1 MLAKLISYEL
11 KQSGSTFLVLGL
23 AALLGSIL
31 IATPLSSLPFLDVV
45 LTIFESGM
53 FFIVLAYVVS
63 TIYTSWSNL
72 YKGRATFELM
82 MPVSVTTRLSA
93 KLIAA
98 LIWCFA
104 GTLIFFI
111 SGVSLA
117 LFTMTSEFSLAE
129 IMTGFQGLSKI
140 GQYTN
145 IWLPWLIATVIALIL
160 ATLTNAAIM
169 FAAISI
175 AYLSPKFN
183 DALAIVGIIA
193 AWFIEGHLLNFA
205 DKLAGF
211 SSESFSLGI
220 TSESLSMAINGN
232 STQLFIYALPTNIVL
247 IVSCIGWCALA
258 WYLMSKHF
266 NMR

>member
-11 KQSGSTFLVLGL
+11 KQSGPTFLVLGL

-53 FFIVLAYVVS
+53 FFIVLAYVMS
-63 TIYTSWSNL
+63 TIYTSWSDL

-82 MPVSVTTRLSA
+82 MPVRVTTRLGA

-117 LFTMTSEFSLAE
+117 LFTMTSEFSPSE
-129 IMTGFQGLSKI
+129 IIAGFQGLSKI

-145 IWLPWLIATVIALIL
+145 IWLPWLITSVVSLIL
-160 ATLTNAAIM
+160 SALTNAAIM
-169 FAAISI
+169 FAAISV
-175 AYLSPKFN
+175 AYLAPKFN
-183 DALAIVGIIA
+183 DALAIVGIIG
-193 AWFIEGHLLNFA
+193 AWFIEGHILHFE
-205 DKLAGF
+205 DKLVGI
-211 SSESFSLGI
+211 SSESFS
-220 TSESLSMAINGN
+220 MAINGG
-232 STQLFIYALPTNIVL
+232 STQLFMYALPTNIVL
-247 IVSCIGWCALA
+247 IVSCIGWSALA